1 MHILVTLSSSH
12 SEATSFQRYKWPIT
26 KMYTTST
33 VFLAYNVSCHFTRCI
48 PFCSKPNK
56 PLFAW
61 WKFYDSQSEAPI
73 QMVFKAT
80 LKWITPLKRVS
91 CEANCMLKN
100 GVRNCLHVCVR
111 SLFALERCGSTY
123 FTSTTQGILTKN
135 NEQRGRTG
143 ITRA

>member
-80 LKWITPLKRVS
+80 LKWITPLIRVS
-91 CEANCMLKN
+91 CEANCMLCEVTFCFGKMWKHI
-100 GVRNCLHVCVR
+100 LHIHNSR
-111 SLFALERCGSTY
+111 Y
-123 FTSTTQGILTKN
+123 PHKK
-135 NEQRGRTG
+135 
-143 ITRA
+143 